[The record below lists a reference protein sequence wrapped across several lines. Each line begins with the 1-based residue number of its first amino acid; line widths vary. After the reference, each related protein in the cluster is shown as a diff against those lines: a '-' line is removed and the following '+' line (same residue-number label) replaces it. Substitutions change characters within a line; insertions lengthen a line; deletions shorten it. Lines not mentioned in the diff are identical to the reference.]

1 MLTKRQPCTVR
12 DFMNYLIYVE
22 RSAENLQFLLWFRDY
37 ERRFADADTADLS
50 LAPEWTQAM
59 EDEAVARIKKTH
71 ADKVRKVPDEA
82 VEIFK
87 GTDFERGSSRKGSI
101 PGSVPDTEASQSVNP
116 PRPMPFGTRF

>member
-1 MLTKRQPCTVR
+1 
-12 DFMNYLIYVE
+12 MNYLIYVE

-59 EDEAVARIKKTH
+59 EDEVIARMKKNH
-71 ADKVRKVPDEA
+71 ADKVRKVPAEV

-87 GTDFERGSSRKGSI
+87 GTDFERGSSRKGSSV
-101 PGSVPDTEASQSVNP
+101 PGSIPDAEASQCVHP
-116 PRPMPFGTRF
+116 